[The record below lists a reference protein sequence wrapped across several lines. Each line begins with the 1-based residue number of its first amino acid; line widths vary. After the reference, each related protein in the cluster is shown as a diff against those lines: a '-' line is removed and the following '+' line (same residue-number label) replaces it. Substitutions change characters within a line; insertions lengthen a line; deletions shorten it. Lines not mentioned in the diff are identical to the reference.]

1 MKLGGGREDGRNSLG
16 RGNCLSKNLET
27 ERTERKIWR

>member
-1 MKLGGGREDGRNSLG
+1 MKLGGSREDSRNIPG

-27 ERTERKIWR
+27 ERTERKIC